1 MQNDLQPT
9 LGNGKICYVEL
20 PAVDAEKSAS
30 FYHEVFNWRIRTRGD
45 GHTAFDDGVGQVS
58 GSF

>member
-20 PAVDAEKSAS
+20 PAIDEERSAS
-30 FYHEVFNWRIRTRGD
+30 FYQEVFNWRI
-45 GHTAFDDGVGQVS
+45 
-58 GSF
+58 